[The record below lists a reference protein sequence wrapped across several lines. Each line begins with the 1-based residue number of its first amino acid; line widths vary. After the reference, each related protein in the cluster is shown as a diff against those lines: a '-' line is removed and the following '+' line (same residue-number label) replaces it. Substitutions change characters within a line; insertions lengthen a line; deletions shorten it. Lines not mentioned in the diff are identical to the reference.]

1 MRSIK
6 KGDKMKIERLGLL
19 MAISGALLLSSVA
32 YAKDAKEKEIFAT
45 TGSAEVVIAP
55 EFQKTND
62 KFREL
67 YAEARSRMI
76 KLSQPTI
83 IVFGDEIVLLDGPDR
98 SSRKF
103 ISDKYTL
110 LKSVD
115 HISLAVFVC
124 LKLDTDKPLTPERLQ
139 QLDQVKRLTQKALAS
154 LDKCNLDADT
164 LVRQK
169 LIINKSLAVIE
180 KVEQQKTI
188 SSGELQAFCRDI
200 SKPVMQNADEGVASQ
215 LSTIDSIVR
224 KWRDSLSEEKW
235 NKLKVVI
242 VSGHM
247 PREQQS
253 NMQYFSKLL
262 KQKREGDRLIYCEGL
277 SEENDAL
284 NLLATHGIDREIAI
298 AYFDDE
304 WRMHRDLLSDG
315 AAAYLKKHPPLK

>member
-1 MRSIK
+1 
-6 KGDKMKIERLGLL
+6 MKIERLGLL
-19 MAISGALLLSSVA
+19 MAISGALLVSNEVA
-32 YAKDAKEKEIFAT
+32 AKDLKEKEITAT
-45 TGSAEVVIAP
+45 TGSAAVVIAP

-67 YAEARSRMI
+67 YADARSRMI

-103 ISDKYTL
+103 ISDKYSL
-110 LKSVD
+110 LKCVD

-124 LKLDTDKPLTPERLQ
+124 LKLDADKPLLPERLQ
-139 QLDQVKRLTQKALAS
+139 QLDQVKSLSQKALAS
-154 LDKCNLDADT
+154 LDKCNLDAET

-169 LIINKSLAVIE
+169 LIINKSLEIIE
-180 KVEQQKTI
+180 KVEKQKTI
-188 SSGELQAFCRDI
+188 SSAELQAFCRDI
-200 SKPVMQNADEGVASQ
+200 AKPVMQNANEGVANQ

-224 KWRDSLSEEKW
+224 KWRDSLGEEKW

-284 NLLATHGIDREIAI
+284 NLLATHGLDREIAI